1 VAGKETPMKV
11 RLCDKN
17 KGKDK
22 VAKQL
27 EKELPELDV
36 KIKKCIDICGDC
48 GKGKVARVD
57 GKKVV
62 ADDADELVKKIVK
75 STKKK

>member
-1 VAGKETPMKV
+1 MKV

-17 KGKDK
+17 KGKTK
-22 VAKQL
+22 VARRL
-27 EKELPELDV
+27 EEEMPDLDV

-48 GKGKVARVD
+48 DKSRIARVD

-62 ADDADELVKKIVK
+62 ADDTDELVKKIVK
-75 STKKK
+75 AAKKN

>member
-1 VAGKETPMKV
+1 MKV

-17 KGKDK
+17 KGVTK
-22 VAKQL
+22 VAKRL
-27 EKELPELDV
+27 EEEIPELDV
-36 KIKKCIDICGDC
+36 KIKKCIDICNDC
-48 GKGKVARVD
+48 NKGKIARVD

>member
-1 VAGKETPMKV
+1 MKV

-17 KGKDK
+17 KGKSRI
-22 VAKQL
+22 AKRL
-27 EKELPELDV
+27 EEEIPDIDV

-48 GKGKVARVD
+48 DKGKIARVD

-62 ADDADELVKKIVK
+62 AGDVDELVKKIVK
-75 STKKK
+75 AAKKK